1 MREKILLFVTC
12 FLIFN
17 CYCQDL
23 IISGVFH
30 GNVANNGS
38 TGGNGNNPR
47 VVEFYVLNDIPDMS
61 IYGLSSISGGGLQ
74 TSPEFQFPVGAKT
87 AGTRLYVTAISGKF
101 IDFFGFPPDYEDG
114 GSIGGVT
121 GDDAVQLLIT
131 SNGGSTWTTEDLFGD
146 PDVDGTGTAWDYEYG
161 WASRTAG
168 GPDGANFI
176 ISNWTFSGVDE
187 NRDDATYDTATN
199 PWGFGLY
206 LPPLVEVLEDSNS
219 MGGANNA
226 NGNPIT
232 NNQLASIGINSL
244 DITKEADYQTAINT
258 ETGFS
263 NPPTVAEVQ
272 AIIDSVNN
280 GGGGDAAILAEVLED
295 SNATGG
301 ANNANATPVTV
312 AQLAALTG
320 IMNVDNTLES
330 QYQAAI
336 NAETTFSDP
345 TTLAEVQTVIDTVNA
360 TAAADAAILAEV
372 LEDSNATGGANN
384 ANATPVTVAQLAAL
398 TGIMNVDNT
407 LESQY
412 QAAINAETTFSDPT
426 TLAEVQAVI
435 DEVNAVANVVSAALI
450 NTLTEQ
456 KLTDAGITQTGLT
469 AQQINSITAELNSI
483 NPAPVNTE
491 ELQNLVDGVLITL
504 GSLSNYSGKHFVVYP
519 NPTDGEINIPIEIV
533 KVTVF
538 NTLSQKLIESRN
550 TTINIS
556 PLNSGIYILEIKTKF
571 GVAYRRIFKN

>member
-345 TTLAEVQTVIDTVNA
+345 TTLAEVQ
-360 TAAADAAILAEV
+360 
-372 LEDSNATGGANN
+372 
-384 ANATPVTVAQLAAL
+384 
-398 TGIMNVDNT
+398 
-407 LESQY
+407 
-412 QAAINAETTFSDPT
+412 
-426 TLAEVQAVI
+426 AVI